1 MKVMDPLARQA
12 FADWTRAQPA
22 VSAFVHALVADRA
35 DRDDVLQDVAVAV
48 LEAYGSYDPSRP
60 FLPWALGIA
69 RHAAADS
76 LRRRRR
82 QPLSLAPEATEA
94 FASAVA
100 EVADAERARLAHLA
114 GCMQELDGRAREACE
129 LRYRAGLRPARVAEA
144 LGIQPNTA
152 SKVLQRVR
160 EQLRECIERRMRA
173 EARA

>member
-1 MKVMDPLARQA
+1 MDPLARQA

-22 VSAFVHALVADRA
+22 VSAFVHVLVADRA
-35 DRDDVLQDVAVAV
+35 ERDDVLQDVAVAV
-48 LEAYGSYDPSRP
+48 LEAYGSFDRARP

-69 RHAAADS
+69 RHAAAES

-82 QPLSLAPEATEA
+82 QPMLLAPEAADALAGALSE
-94 FASAVA
+94 VA
-100 EVADAERARLAHLA
+100 ESERARLAHLPD
-114 GCMQELDGRAREACE
+114 CLQELDGRAREACE
-129 LRYRAGLRPARVAEA
+129 LRYRAGLKPSSIAQA

-152 SKVLQRVR
+152 SKLLQRVR

>member
-1 MKVMDPLARQA
+1 VKVMDPLARQA

-48 LEAYGSYDPSRP
+48 LEAYGSYDPARP

-94 FASAVA
+94 FAAAVA
-100 EVADAERARLAHLA
+100 EVAEVEQARLSHL
-114 GCMQELDGRAREACE
+114 GECMKELDGRAREACE
-129 LRYRAGLRPARVAEA
+129 LRYRAGLAPARVAQV
-144 LGIQPNTA
+144 LGIQANTA
-152 SKVLQRVR
+152 SKLLQRVR
-160 EQLRECIERRMRA
+160 EQLRECIERRVRV